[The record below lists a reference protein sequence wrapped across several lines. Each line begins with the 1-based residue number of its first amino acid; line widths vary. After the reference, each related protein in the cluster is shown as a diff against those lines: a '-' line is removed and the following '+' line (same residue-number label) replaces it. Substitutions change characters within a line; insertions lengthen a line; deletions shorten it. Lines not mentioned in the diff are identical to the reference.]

1 MTTPTTTP
9 LPMPI
14 RLLTDRDAP
23 GGAANTDT
31 RPCAD
36 AGRCDRASC
45 GQAERVV
52 RHCPSPEDGE
62 ETPL

>member
-1 MTTPTTTP
+1 MTTPTTP

-14 RLLTDRDAP
+14 RLLTDRDTPAGTASFETP
-23 GGAANTDT
+23 
-31 RPCAD
+31 PCAD

-45 GQAERVV
+45 GHAERVE
-52 RHCPSPEDGE
+52 RHCPSPENRV